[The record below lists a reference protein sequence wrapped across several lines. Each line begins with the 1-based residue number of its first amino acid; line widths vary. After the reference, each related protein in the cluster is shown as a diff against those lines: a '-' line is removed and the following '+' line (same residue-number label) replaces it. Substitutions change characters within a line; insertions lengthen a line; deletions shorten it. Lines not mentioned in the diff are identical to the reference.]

1 MLLDK
6 SVTRVVSTWSAAA
19 LMALLGSCGSAPLP
33 PPAWA
38 RSLPADLPYEG
49 ELVVRPDARD
59 QPSLELRIPWGNAEA
74 SLGYGVLRL
83 WARPGSDHVSV
94 SAIVDAPADRARW
107 RGCEAVELHAS
118 GGTRRIRGDYI
129 GRPLARSGVYEGMRL
144 RTDVIAIRK
153 LALAPHVGAT
163 FCGDRFVPT
172 PEQRAT
178 LRRFVEWF
186 EHLATP
192 DRTYELP
199 AYREVGPRPAMPLD
213 DPDAGE
219 DIEA

>member
-1 MLLDK
+1 MVK
-6 SVTRVVSTWSAAA
+6 VVRSVAA
-19 LMALLGSCGSAPLP
+19 LVSLAVLGSCGGTSLS

-38 RSLPADLPYEG
+38 RMLPDDLPYQG
-49 ELVVRPDARD
+49 ELVVRPDAED
-59 QPSLELRIPWGNAEA
+59 QPTLELRIPWGNAEA

-94 SAIVDAPADRARW
+94 SGIVDAPAAQARW
-107 RGCEAVELHAS
+107 EGCEEITLHAS
-118 GGTRRIRGDYI
+118 GGTRHIPGEYI
-129 GRPLARSGVYEGMRL
+129 GRSLARSGVYEGMRV
-144 RTDVIAIRK
+144 RTDLIAIRK

-172 PEQRAT
+172 AEQRAT

-192 DRTYELP
+192 NRSYELP
-199 AYREVGPRPAMPLD
+199 HYREVGPRPALPLE

-219 DIEA
+219 PFQA